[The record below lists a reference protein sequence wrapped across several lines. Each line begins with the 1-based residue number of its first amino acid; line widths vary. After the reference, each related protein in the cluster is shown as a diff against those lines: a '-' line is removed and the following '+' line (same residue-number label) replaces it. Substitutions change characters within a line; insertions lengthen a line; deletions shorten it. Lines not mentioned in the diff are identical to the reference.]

1 MVLSHRLQ
9 QVCCYRSLR
18 LFRQASRLAVKD
30 AADSH
35 MICDGVFLRARQ
47 DKNNRET
54 NGFKSRMGAAAP
66 RPRLLRLRPE
76 DAAKV
81 GGAPMRQGKFTWVTE
96 AGRQERW
103 IVASCGNH
111 TVLWNF
117 RCALGPRWAAAARAG
132 RRQAGLLTRLSA
144 LVPACPGASGR
155 PPRPCRPKAGRKAE
169 AVCRSWPS
177 GACGRPPSAPPPGA
191 ASLGR
196 ALPGLSDPGRRPAAC
211 ALTCSGARGAGR

>member
-1 MVLSHRLQ
+1 MCRSAAAGCCASSDKPAQAQRDRCAGSSHG
-9 QVCCYRSLR
+9 
-18 LFRQASRLAVKD
+18 
-30 AADSH
+30 
-35 MICDGVFLRARQ
+35 CDGACLRARQ

-117 RCALGPRWAAAARAG
+117 RCALSPLRAAATSGGAPAG
-132 RRQAGLLTRLSA
+132 RAA
-144 LVPACPGASGR
+144 DEAADPGACLLRSTCMAFSRLQAEGWQEGR
-155 PPRPCRPKAGRKAE
+155 
-169 AVCRSWPS
+169 VCVHSFWSSRPS
-177 GACGRPPSAPPPGA
+177 GACGRPPSAPLPATAPPG
-191 ASLGR
+191 R
-196 ALPGLSDPGRRPAAC
+196 TLPGLSDPGRRSAAH
-211 ALTCSGARGAGR
+211 ALKRAGAHGAGR